1 MFIGICCRSQV
12 SVYRTIGPLVLFIAC
27 KNRKKSA
34 LLRELLSNNSLFVS
48 QLYADKSLALRA
60 RDLISQLTARADL
73 FLKYSIFSAM

>member
-1 MFIGICCRSQV
+1 MI
-12 SVYRTIGPLVLFIAC
+12 LFCLLHVRI
-27 KNRKKSA
+27 KKRSA
-34 LLRELLSNNSLFVS
+34 LVHDLLNNNLLFVS